1 MISLKKNLKKT
12 YKFIIQCLF
21 KFIYGQIKIASSKET
36 NKLLLIENTIIEEI
50 NYNIFKT
57 KNSRL
62 YTTSVHD
69 QSVIVNNKLIPG
81 PSFQLRVKSDD
92 KFFARNNG
100 TIDENIALKI
110 GTPRI
115 LKKIKGSVFSLLSG
129 GAAKNNYFHWLFE
142 ILPRLEIIKKIKKIK
157 DIDFFLLPSTKLKYH
172 NESMEMLN
180 INSNKLLDSTF
191 NKHIFCDELFIVD
204 HPFRLTNNSTYD
216 NQNIPN
222 WIFNW
227 IRKKFLDQRSSNV
240 FSEKIFIDRAKSISV
255 NRDIVNKDEVYRMFK
270 KNDYQFIKLEEYEIK
285 DQIRIFFSAKKI
297 AGLHGAGFANICFCK
312 PNTKI
317 IEFKT
322 SQTGM
327 DLGNIALKNNLDYKG
342 IVCEAIDSY
351 GSQQGKLVVSLE
363 SLKNEI

>member
-1 MISLKKNLKKT
+1 MIRLKKNLKKT
-12 YKFIIQCLF
+12 YKFIIQSLF
-21 KFIYGQIKIASSKET
+21 KFIYGRIKIASSQET
-36 NKLLLIENTIIEEI
+36 SELLMIENRIIDEI
-50 NYNIFKT
+50 KYNIFKI

-69 QSVIVNNKLIPG
+69 QSVIINNKLIPG
-81 PSFQLRVKSDD
+81 PSFQLRVKNDD

-100 TIDENIALKI
+100 AIDENIVLKI

-115 LKKIKGSVFSLLSG
+115 LKKIKGKVFSLLSG

-142 ILPRLEIIKKIKKIK
+142 ILPRLEIINRIKKI
-157 DIDFFLLPSTKLKYH
+157 DNIDFFLLPSTKMKYH
-172 NESMEMLN
+172 KESMEMLN

-204 HPFRLTNNSTYD
+204 HPFRLTNNSVYD

-227 IRKKFLDQRSSNV
+227 IRKKFLDQRSSSV
-240 FSEKIFIDRAKSISV
+240 FSEKIFIDRAKSTSV
-255 NRDIVNKDEVYRMFK
+255 NRDIENKDEVYKLFK
-270 KNDYQFIKLEEYEIK
+270 NNDYQFIKLEEYEIK

-327 DLGNIALKNNLDYKG
+327 DLGNIAFKNNLDYKG

-363 SLKNEI
+363 SLKKEI

>member
-1 MISLKKNLKKT
+1 MINLKKNLKKT
-12 YKFIIQCLF
+12 YKFIIQSLF
-21 KFIYGQIKIASSKET
+21 RFIYGKVKIASSKET
-36 NKLLLIENTIIEEI
+36 SELLIIENTIIEEI
-50 NYNIFKT
+50 KYNIFKT

-69 QSVIVNNKLIPG
+69 QSVIINNKLIPG
-81 PSFQLRVKSDD
+81 PSFQLRVKKDD

-100 TIDENIALKI
+100 TIDENIVLKI

-115 LKKIKGSVFSLLSG
+115 LKKIKGKVFSLLSG

-142 ILPRLEIIKKIKKIK
+142 ILPRLEIINKIEKIEN
-157 DIDFFLLPSTKLKYH
+157 IDFFLLPSTKMKYQI
-172 NESMEMLN
+172 ESMEMLN
-180 INSNKLLDSTF
+180 VHRNKLLDSTF
-191 NKHIFCDELFIVD
+191 NKHIFCDELYIVD
-204 HPFRLTNNSTYD
+204 HPFRLTNNSVYD

-227 IRKKFLDQRSSNV
+227 IRKKFLDQRSTSV
-240 FSEKIFIDRAKSISV
+240 FSKKIFIDRGKSIFG
-255 NRDIVNKDEVYRMFK
+255 NRDIENKDEVYEMFRN
-270 KNDYQFIKLEEYEIK
+270 NDYQFIKLEEYGIK
-285 DQIRIFFSAKKI
+285 DQIRIFFSATII

-322 SQTGM
+322 NQTGM

-342 IVCEAIDSY
+342 IVCEAIDGY

-363 SLKNEI
+363 NLKNEI